1 MLVLDIYQNAFQD
14 LRLGYAS
21 AETVIMMVLIAL
33 FIGSDACS
41 RRRMSMTSATIT
53 GPIAGTSSRPSGPG
67 SAGSSCMS
75 CSRIGAL
82 LMITPFLWM
91 VLTAFKSDLE
101 IAKFSWLPDELRWQ
115 NFVEAMQTAP
125 FLRYFRN
132 SLFIAVGETAFTL
145 AVCTTAGYALAK
157 LPIRG
162 SKALL
167 SYFILLL
174 LVPFQII
181 LVPLFLIVKSIPLF
195 GGNNILGQGGIGW
208 LNSWWGLI
216 IPLGAAPLFTFLA
229 RQFYVSIPN
238 ELAQAARVDG
248 LGEFGI
254 FWRIMTPLVKPA
266 LITICVFQIEA
277 AWNGFL
283 WPLMITTLGHDAA
296 AAVGAGDLRAEPGR
310 DPVALSDG
318 GFGAGDAAD
327 DPDVHLRA
335 EAFRRRNGERGDQG
349 LTATAWLPEFRRL
362 SCRAPSA
369 GAHPAPGEHL
379 LGPPPQHRRLRGNTG
394 ASTCPPQD
402 QDRSNLLSSQPEG
415 RYTFPPAFSPISRI
429 LFAATCNNQEF
440 CYLPDRPVDAA

>member
-1 MLVLDIYQNAFQD
+1 
-14 LRLGYAS
+14 
-21 AETVIMMVLIAL
+21 
-33 FIGSDACS
+33 
-41 RRRMSMTSATIT
+41 MTSATV
-53 GPIAGTSSRPSGPG
+53 PASVQ
-67 SAGSSCMS
+67 SAAKPEGI
-75 CSRIGAL
+75 RIGRILLYVGLSIGAV

-91 VLTAFKSDLE
+91 VLTAFKNDLE
-101 IAKFSWLPDELRWQ
+101 IMKFSWLPSELRWR

-229 RQFYVSIPN
+229 RQFYVSIPT

-266 LITICVFQIEA
+266 LITICVFQIET

-283 WPLMITTLGHDAA
+283 WPLMITTSDSLRPLQLGLAIFAQNPAEVQWPYLMAGTTLATLPMIVMFVFAQKRFVEGMAH
-296 AAVGAGDLRAEPGR
+296 VGIKG
-310 DPVALSDG
+310 
-318 GFGAGDAAD
+318 
-327 DPDVHLRA
+327 
-335 EAFRRRNGERGDQG
+335 
-349 LTATAWLPEFRRL
+349 
-362 SCRAPSA
+362 
-369 GAHPAPGEHL
+369 
-379 LGPPPQHRRLRGNTG
+379 
-394 ASTCPPQD
+394 
-402 QDRSNLLSSQPEG
+402 
-415 RYTFPPAFSPISRI
+415 
-429 LFAATCNNQEF
+429 
-440 CYLPDRPVDAA
+440 

>member
-1 MLVLDIYQNAFQD
+1 
-14 LRLGYAS
+14 
-21 AETVIMMVLIAL
+21 
-33 FIGSDACS
+33 
-41 RRRMSMTSATIT
+41 MTSATVSVVGETKETSVRT
-53 GPIAGTSSRPSGPG
+53 G
-67 SAGSSCMS
+67 
-75 CSRIGAL
+75 RIVLYVALTVGAI

-91 VLTAFKSDLE
+91 VLTAFKSELE
-101 IAKFSWLPDELRWQ
+101 ITKFSWLPGELRWH

-162 SKALL
+162 AKALL

-174 LVPFQII
+174 MVPFQII

-195 GGNNILGQGGIGW
+195 GGNNILGHGGIGW

-216 IPLGAAPLFTFLA
+216 IPLGAAPLFSFLA

-254 FWRIMTPLVKPA
+254 FWRIMTPLIKPA

-283 WPLMITTLGHDAA
+283 WPLMITTSDAMRPLQLGLAIFA
-296 AAVGAGDLRAEPGR
+296 QNPAEVQWPYLMAGTALATLPMIVMFVFAQKRFVEGMANVGIKG
-310 DPVALSDG
+310 
-318 GFGAGDAAD
+318 
-327 DPDVHLRA
+327 
-335 EAFRRRNGERGDQG
+335 
-349 LTATAWLPEFRRL
+349 
-362 SCRAPSA
+362 
-369 GAHPAPGEHL
+369 
-379 LGPPPQHRRLRGNTG
+379 
-394 ASTCPPQD
+394 
-402 QDRSNLLSSQPEG
+402 
-415 RYTFPPAFSPISRI
+415 
-429 LFAATCNNQEF
+429 
-440 CYLPDRPVDAA
+440 

>member
-1 MLVLDIYQNAFQD
+1 MTSVSVAGPAVPSKASSVPIGKIVLY
-14 LRLGYAS
+14 
-21 AETVIMMVLIAL
+21 VVLIV
-33 FIGSDACS
+33 
-41 RRRMSMTSATIT
+41 
-53 GPIAGTSSRPSGPG
+53 
-67 SAGSSCMS
+67 
-75 CSRIGAL
+75 GAI
-82 LMITPFLWM
+82 LMITPFVWM
-91 VLTAFKSDLE
+91 LLTAFKSNAE
-101 IAKFSWLPDELRWQ
+101 IAKFGWLPGELRWR

-157 LPIRG
+157 LPLRG

-167 SYFILLL
+167 NYFIVLL

-229 RQFYVSIPN
+229 RQFYVSVPN

-266 LITICVFQIEA
+266 LITIAVFQIEA

-283 WPLMITTLGHDAA
+283 WPLMITTSDSMRPLQLGLAIFSQNPA
-296 AAVGAGDLRAEPGR
+296 EIQWPYLMAGTALATLPMIVLFVFAQKRFVEGMANVGIKG
-310 DPVALSDG
+310 
-318 GFGAGDAAD
+318 
-327 DPDVHLRA
+327 
-335 EAFRRRNGERGDQG
+335 
-349 LTATAWLPEFRRL
+349 
-362 SCRAPSA
+362 
-369 GAHPAPGEHL
+369 
-379 LGPPPQHRRLRGNTG
+379 
-394 ASTCPPQD
+394 
-402 QDRSNLLSSQPEG
+402 
-415 RYTFPPAFSPISRI
+415 
-429 LFAATCNNQEF
+429 
-440 CYLPDRPVDAA
+440 

>member
-1 MLVLDIYQNAFQD
+1 
-14 LRLGYAS
+14 
-21 AETVIMMVLIAL
+21 
-33 FIGSDACS
+33 
-41 RRRMSMTSATIT
+41 MTSATIT
-53 GPIAGTSSRPSGPG
+53 GPVAGTSSRPSGPKIG
-67 SAGSSCMS
+67 
-75 CSRIGAL
+75 RIVLYVVLTLGAL
-82 LMITPFLWM
+82 VMITPFLWM

-101 IAKFSWLPDELRWQ
+101 IAKFSWLPDELRWR

-132 SLFIAVGETAFTL
+132 SLFIALGETAFTL

-254 FWRIMTPLVKPA
+254 FWRIMTPLIKPA

-283 WPLMITTLGHDAA
+283 WPLMITTSDTLRPLQLGLAIFA
-296 AAVGAGDLRAEPGR
+296 QNPAEIQWPYLMAGSALATLPMILMFIFAQKRFVEGMANVGIKG
-310 DPVALSDG
+310 
-318 GFGAGDAAD
+318 
-327 DPDVHLRA
+327 
-335 EAFRRRNGERGDQG
+335 
-349 LTATAWLPEFRRL
+349 
-362 SCRAPSA
+362 
-369 GAHPAPGEHL
+369 
-379 LGPPPQHRRLRGNTG
+379 
-394 ASTCPPQD
+394 
-402 QDRSNLLSSQPEG
+402 
-415 RYTFPPAFSPISRI
+415 
-429 LFAATCNNQEF
+429 
-440 CYLPDRPVDAA
+440 

>member
-1 MLVLDIYQNAFQD
+1 
-14 LRLGYAS
+14 
-21 AETVIMMVLIAL
+21 
-33 FIGSDACS
+33 
-41 RRRMSMTSATIT
+41 MTSATVSVVGETKDTTVRT
-53 GPIAGTSSRPSGPG
+53 G
-67 SAGSSCMS
+67 
-75 CSRIGAL
+75 RIILYVALTVGAI

-91 VLTAFKSDLE
+91 VLTAFKSELE
-101 IAKFSWLPDELRWQ
+101 ITKFSWLPGELRWH

-132 SLFIAVGETAFTL
+132 SLIIAVGETAFTL

-162 SKALL
+162 AKALL

-174 LVPFQII
+174 MVPFQII

-254 FWRIMTPLVKPA
+254 FWRIMTPLIKPA

-283 WPLMITTLGHDAA
+283 WPLMITTSDAMRPLQLGLAIFA
-296 AAVGAGDLRAEPGR
+296 QNPAEVQWPYLMAGTALATLPMIVMFVFAQKRFVEGMANVGIKG
-310 DPVALSDG
+310 
-318 GFGAGDAAD
+318 
-327 DPDVHLRA
+327 
-335 EAFRRRNGERGDQG
+335 
-349 LTATAWLPEFRRL
+349 
-362 SCRAPSA
+362 
-369 GAHPAPGEHL
+369 
-379 LGPPPQHRRLRGNTG
+379 
-394 ASTCPPQD
+394 
-402 QDRSNLLSSQPEG
+402 
-415 RYTFPPAFSPISRI
+415 
-429 LFAATCNNQEF
+429 
-440 CYLPDRPVDAA
+440 

>member
-1 MLVLDIYQNAFQD
+1 
-14 LRLGYAS
+14 
-21 AETVIMMVLIAL
+21 
-33 FIGSDACS
+33 
-41 RRRMSMTSATIT
+41 MTSATVSVVGETKESSVRT
-53 GPIAGTSSRPSGPG
+53 G
-67 SAGSSCMS
+67 
-75 CSRIGAL
+75 RIVLYVALTVGAL

-91 VLTAFKSDLE
+91 VLTAFKSELE
-101 IAKFSWLPDELRWQ
+101 ITKFSWLPGELRWH

-132 SLFIAVGETAFTL
+132 SLIIAVGETAFTL

-162 SKALL
+162 AKALL

-174 LVPFQII
+174 MVPFQII

-254 FWRIMTPLVKPA
+254 FWRIMTPLIKPA

-283 WPLMITTLGHDAA
+283 WPLMITTSDAMRPLQLGLAIFA
-296 AAVGAGDLRAEPGR
+296 QNPAEVQWPYLMAGTALATLPMIVMFVFAQKRFVEGMANVGIKG
-310 DPVALSDG
+310 
-318 GFGAGDAAD
+318 
-327 DPDVHLRA
+327 
-335 EAFRRRNGERGDQG
+335 
-349 LTATAWLPEFRRL
+349 
-362 SCRAPSA
+362 
-369 GAHPAPGEHL
+369 
-379 LGPPPQHRRLRGNTG
+379 
-394 ASTCPPQD
+394 
-402 QDRSNLLSSQPEG
+402 
-415 RYTFPPAFSPISRI
+415 
-429 LFAATCNNQEF
+429 
-440 CYLPDRPVDAA
+440 

>member
-1 MLVLDIYQNAFQD
+1 MTSVGLTSPMAGSKASSP
-14 LRLGYAS
+14 RLGRVVLYVAL
-21 AETVIMMVLIAL
+21 TV
-33 FIGSDACS
+33 
-41 RRRMSMTSATIT
+41 
-53 GPIAGTSSRPSGPG
+53 
-67 SAGSSCMS
+67 
-75 CSRIGAL
+75 GAL

-101 IAKFSWLPDELRWQ
+101 IAKFSWLPGELRWH

-195 GGNNILGQGGIGW
+195 GGNNLLGQGGIGW

-216 IPLGAAPLFTFLA
+216 IPLGAAPLYTFLA

-254 FWRIMTPLVKPA
+254 FWRIMTPLIKPA

-283 WPLMITTLGHDAA
+283 WPLMITTSDAMRPLQLGLAIFA
-296 AAVGAGDLRAEPGR
+296 QNPAEIQWPYLMAGTALATLPMIVMFVFAQKRFVEGMANVGIKG
-310 DPVALSDG
+310 
-318 GFGAGDAAD
+318 
-327 DPDVHLRA
+327 
-335 EAFRRRNGERGDQG
+335 
-349 LTATAWLPEFRRL
+349 
-362 SCRAPSA
+362 
-369 GAHPAPGEHL
+369 
-379 LGPPPQHRRLRGNTG
+379 
-394 ASTCPPQD
+394 
-402 QDRSNLLSSQPEG
+402 
-415 RYTFPPAFSPISRI
+415 
-429 LFAATCNNQEF
+429 
-440 CYLPDRPVDAA
+440 

>member
-1 MLVLDIYQNAFQD
+1 MTSVGLTSPMAGSKASG
-14 LRLGYAS
+14 LRLGR
-21 AETVIMMVLIAL
+21 VVLYVAL
-33 FIGSDACS
+33 
-41 RRRMSMTSATIT
+41 T
-53 GPIAGTSSRPSGPG
+53 
-67 SAGSSCMS
+67 
-75 CSRIGAL
+75 IGAL

-101 IAKFSWLPDELRWQ
+101 IAKFSWLPGELRWH

-195 GGNNILGQGGIGW
+195 GGNNLLGQGGIGW

-216 IPLGAAPLFTFLA
+216 IPLGAAPLYTFLA

-254 FWRIMTPLVKPA
+254 FWRIMTPLIKPA

-283 WPLMITTLGHDAA
+283 WPLMITTSDAMRPLQLGLAIFA
-296 AAVGAGDLRAEPGR
+296 QNPAEIQWPYLMAGTALATLPMIVMFVFAQKRFVEGMANVGIKG
-310 DPVALSDG
+310 
-318 GFGAGDAAD
+318 
-327 DPDVHLRA
+327 
-335 EAFRRRNGERGDQG
+335 
-349 LTATAWLPEFRRL
+349 
-362 SCRAPSA
+362 
-369 GAHPAPGEHL
+369 
-379 LGPPPQHRRLRGNTG
+379 
-394 ASTCPPQD
+394 
-402 QDRSNLLSSQPEG
+402 
-415 RYTFPPAFSPISRI
+415 
-429 LFAATCNNQEF
+429 
-440 CYLPDRPVDAA
+440 

>member
-1 MLVLDIYQNAFQD
+1 
-14 LRLGYAS
+14 
-21 AETVIMMVLIAL
+21 
-33 FIGSDACS
+33 
-41 RRRMSMTSATIT
+41 MTSATMT
-53 GPIAGTSSRPSGPG
+53 GPIVGSKPPG
-67 SAGSSCMS
+67 LRIGRVVLYVALS
-75 CSRIGAL
+75 IGAL

-91 VLTAFKSDLE
+91 VLTAFKNDLE
-101 IAKFSWLPDELRWQ
+101 IAKFSWLPGELRWR

-248 LGEFGI
+248 LSEFGI

-277 AWNGFL
+277 AWNAFL
-283 WPLMITTLGHDAA
+283 WPLMITTSDELRPLQLGLAIFA
-296 AAVGAGDLRAEPGR
+296 QNPAEVQWPYLMAGTALATLPMILMFIFAQKRFVEGMANVGIKG
-310 DPVALSDG
+310 
-318 GFGAGDAAD
+318 
-327 DPDVHLRA
+327 
-335 EAFRRRNGERGDQG
+335 
-349 LTATAWLPEFRRL
+349 
-362 SCRAPSA
+362 
-369 GAHPAPGEHL
+369 
-379 LGPPPQHRRLRGNTG
+379 
-394 ASTCPPQD
+394 
-402 QDRSNLLSSQPEG
+402 
-415 RYTFPPAFSPISRI
+415 
-429 LFAATCNNQEF
+429 
-440 CYLPDRPVDAA
+440 

>member
-1 MLVLDIYQNAFQD
+1 
-14 LRLGYAS
+14 
-21 AETVIMMVLIAL
+21 
-33 FIGSDACS
+33 
-41 RRRMSMTSATIT
+41 MTSATVT
-53 GPIAGTSSRPSGPG
+53 GPIVGSKATGIKPG
-67 SAGSSCMS
+67 
-75 CSRIGAL
+75 RILLYVVLSVGAL

-91 VLTAFKSDLE
+91 ALTAFKSDLE
-101 IAKFSWLPDELRWQ
+101 IAKFSWLPGELRWH

-162 SKALL
+162 SRTLL

-216 IPLGAAPLFTFLA
+216 IPLGAAPLYTFLA
-229 RQFYVSIPN
+229 RQFYVSVPN

-283 WPLMITTLGHDAA
+283 WPLMITTSDAMRPLQLGLAIFA
-296 AAVGAGDLRAEPGR
+296 QNPAEVQWPYLMAGTALATLPMIVMFVFAQKRFVEGMANVGIKG
-310 DPVALSDG
+310 
-318 GFGAGDAAD
+318 
-327 DPDVHLRA
+327 
-335 EAFRRRNGERGDQG
+335 
-349 LTATAWLPEFRRL
+349 
-362 SCRAPSA
+362 
-369 GAHPAPGEHL
+369 
-379 LGPPPQHRRLRGNTG
+379 
-394 ASTCPPQD
+394 
-402 QDRSNLLSSQPEG
+402 
-415 RYTFPPAFSPISRI
+415 
-429 LFAATCNNQEF
+429 
-440 CYLPDRPVDAA
+440 

>member
-1 MLVLDIYQNAFQD
+1 
-14 LRLGYAS
+14 
-21 AETVIMMVLIAL
+21 
-33 FIGSDACS
+33 
-41 RRRMSMTSATIT
+41 MTSATVPAVATASKPEGIRV
-53 GPIAGTSSRPSGPG
+53 GRILLYVGLS
-67 SAGSSCMS
+67 
-75 CSRIGAL
+75 IGAI
-82 LMITPFLWM
+82 LMITPFIWM
-91 VLTAFKSDLE
+91 VLTSFKNDLE
-101 IAKFSWLPDELRWQ
+101 IMKFSWLPSELRWR
-115 NFVEAMQTAP
+115 NFTEAMQTAP

-229 RQFYVSIPN
+229 RQFYVSIPT

-283 WPLMITTLGHDAA
+283 WPLMITTSDSLRPLQLGLAIFAQNPAEVQWPYLMAGTTLATLPMIVMFVFAQKRFVEGMAH
-296 AAVGAGDLRAEPGR
+296 VGIKG
-310 DPVALSDG
+310 
-318 GFGAGDAAD
+318 
-327 DPDVHLRA
+327 
-335 EAFRRRNGERGDQG
+335 
-349 LTATAWLPEFRRL
+349 
-362 SCRAPSA
+362 
-369 GAHPAPGEHL
+369 
-379 LGPPPQHRRLRGNTG
+379 
-394 ASTCPPQD
+394 
-402 QDRSNLLSSQPEG
+402 
-415 RYTFPPAFSPISRI
+415 
-429 LFAATCNNQEF
+429 
-440 CYLPDRPVDAA
+440 

>member
-1 MLVLDIYQNAFQD
+1 
-14 LRLGYAS
+14 
-21 AETVIMMVLIAL
+21 
-33 FIGSDACS
+33 
-41 RRRMSMTSATIT
+41 MTSATMT
-53 GPIAGTSSRPSGPG
+53 GPIVGSKPPAERAG
-67 SAGSSCMS
+67 
-75 CSRIGAL
+75 RILLYVALSLGAL
-82 LMITPFLWM
+82 VMITPFVWM

-101 IAKFSWLPDELRWQ
+101 IAKFSWLPGELRWH

-229 RQFYVSIPN
+229 RQFFVSLPN

-254 FWRIMTPLVKPA
+254 FWRIMVPLVKPA

-283 WPLMITTLGHDAA
+283 WPLMITTSDSMRPLQLGLAIFA
-296 AAVGAGDLRAEPGR
+296 QNPAEIQWPYLMAGTALATLPMIVMFIFAQKRFVEGMANVGIKG
-310 DPVALSDG
+310 
-318 GFGAGDAAD
+318 
-327 DPDVHLRA
+327 
-335 EAFRRRNGERGDQG
+335 
-349 LTATAWLPEFRRL
+349 
-362 SCRAPSA
+362 
-369 GAHPAPGEHL
+369 
-379 LGPPPQHRRLRGNTG
+379 
-394 ASTCPPQD
+394 
-402 QDRSNLLSSQPEG
+402 
-415 RYTFPPAFSPISRI
+415 
-429 LFAATCNNQEF
+429 
-440 CYLPDRPVDAA
+440 

>member
-1 MLVLDIYQNAFQD
+1 
-14 LRLGYAS
+14 
-21 AETVIMMVLIAL
+21 
-33 FIGSDACS
+33 
-41 RRRMSMTSATIT
+41 MTSATL
-53 GPIAGTSSRPSGPG
+53 PAVAAGKSSSVRPG
-67 SAGSSCMS
+67 
-75 CSRIGAL
+75 RIVLYVVLTVGAI

-91 VLTAFKSDLE
+91 MLTAFKSDLE
-101 IAKFSWLPDELRWQ
+101 IMKFSWLPGELRWH
-115 NFVEAMQTAP
+115 NFTEAMRTAP

-181 LVPLFLIVKSIPLF
+181 LVPLFMIVKSIPLF
-195 GGNNILGQGGIGW
+195 GGNNVLGQGGIGW

-254 FWRIMTPLVKPA
+254 FWRIMTPLIKPA

-283 WPLMITTLGHDAA
+283 WPLMITTSDSMRPLQLGLAIFA
-296 AAVGAGDLRAEPGR
+296 QNPAEIQWPYLMAGTALATLPMIVMFVFAQKRFVEGMANVGIKG
-310 DPVALSDG
+310 
-318 GFGAGDAAD
+318 
-327 DPDVHLRA
+327 
-335 EAFRRRNGERGDQG
+335 
-349 LTATAWLPEFRRL
+349 
-362 SCRAPSA
+362 
-369 GAHPAPGEHL
+369 
-379 LGPPPQHRRLRGNTG
+379 
-394 ASTCPPQD
+394 
-402 QDRSNLLSSQPEG
+402 
-415 RYTFPPAFSPISRI
+415 
-429 LFAATCNNQEF
+429 
-440 CYLPDRPVDAA
+440 